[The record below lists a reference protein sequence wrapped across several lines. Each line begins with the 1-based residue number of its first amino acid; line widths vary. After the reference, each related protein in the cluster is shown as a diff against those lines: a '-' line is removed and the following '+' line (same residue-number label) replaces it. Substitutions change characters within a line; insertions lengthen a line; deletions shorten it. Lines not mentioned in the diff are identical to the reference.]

1 MSWRVLILFLSV
13 SLAISGNAQDYVSAA
28 GDTSRRDPLNGCEKF
43 VAKSIRRIEG
53 HTKRLKKTND
63 AFLRKFE
70 KAENGVCMQLCK
82 LNEQHA
88 ESMIRSSLYA
98 YRAFESSLERGT
110 GRPAAANEHDR
121 MLEDIRTFS
130 QTSPGS
136 KNKCSCADWS
146 GLKTA
151 RENLEKEKRRTAMV
165 GRYIRGRT
173 EYLNALSAEYP
184 ALKGPLIPLKK
195 VSFYYESRI
204 KEWSGLFTQLSG
216 SELSFLNNL
225 TQNAEFRQFLSGNIA
240 QPAIQSPAPASHQLT
255 DVAMSA
261 FKERAES
268 LGVNATEL
276 LNPIK
281 DAGKSL
287 QDDNRLNELKS
298 TAAQTSETL
307 SAEASDAIEGA
318 QPDSVST
325 PENKEDWKPNQAQ
338 TKRLRD
344 RFNMTFNLQA
354 DRRTLFLPTS
364 GMVSSELNFMLHQN
378 AFIGAGFGCRAA
390 FSLISSGS
398 DDRRRIHSAFG
409 GWNYRLLAGYR
420 IKGPLYFQTNA
431 EWNDHPIT
439 IDERAGV
446 NPEALQWLAGFRIAP
461 GGGGRTQNNLSI
473 LYNFMHARSGQPAIV
488 VRAGITIKPRNG
500 LKL

>member
-1 MSWRVLILFLSV
+1 
-13 SLAISGNAQDYVSAA
+13 
-28 GDTSRRDPLNGCEKF
+28 
-43 VAKSIRRIEG
+43 
-53 HTKRLKKTND
+53 
-63 AFLRKFE
+63 
-70 KAENGVCMQLCK
+70 
-82 LNEQHA
+82 
-88 ESMIRSSLYA
+88 
-98 YRAFESSLERGT
+98 
-110 GRPAAANEHDR
+110 
-121 MLEDIRTFS
+121 
-130 QTSPGS
+130 
-136 KNKCSCADWS
+136 
-146 GLKTA
+146 
-151 RENLEKEKRRTAMV
+151 MV
-165 GRYIRGRT
+165 G
-173 EYLNALSAEYP
+173 L
-184 ALKGPLIPLKK
+184 
-195 VSFYYESRI
+195 VH
-204 KEWSGLFTQLSG
+204 QLSG

-378 AFIGAGFGCRAA
+378 AFIGAGFGCR
-390 FSLISSGS
+390 GC
-398 DDRRRIHSAFG
+398 
-409 GWNYRLLAGYR
+409 LLVDF
-420 IKGPLYFQTNA
+420 I
-431 EWNDHPIT
+431 
-439 IDERAGV
+439 
-446 NPEALQWLAGFRIAP
+446 
-461 GGGGRTQNNLSI
+461 
-473 LYNFMHARSGQPAIV
+473 GQ
-488 VRAGITIKPRNG
+488 
-500 LKL
+500 